1 MQHVVSVPNPQHGPI
16 FGFDL
21 LLSGP
26 VTQIHAMLYDRAMI
40 LVAQTEFP
48 GTWESGWSRVN
59 WQLPTL
65 SNGVYFA
72 VFSTGETQQD
82 KPGILVVLH

>member
-1 MQHVVSVPNPQHGPI
+1 
-16 FGFDL
+16 
-21 LLSGP
+21 
-26 VTQIHAMLYDRAMI
+26 MLYDRAMI

-82 KPGILVVLH
+82 KPGILVVLHWIKEMNDQNGTMKIERRSLNFHGASHGGI